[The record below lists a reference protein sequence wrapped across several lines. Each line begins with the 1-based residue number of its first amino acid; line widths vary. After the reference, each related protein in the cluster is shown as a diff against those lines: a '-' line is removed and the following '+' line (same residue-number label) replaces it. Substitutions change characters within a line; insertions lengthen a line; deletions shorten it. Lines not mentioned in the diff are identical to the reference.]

1 MFIYSAKMDKKKLAA
16 ILVCLA
22 VVAIVVILVLTGGCG
37 DGGSGAVPDSTGPSA
52 GVTDR
57 DLSAQELL
65 RSRQKLIKKAR
76 IRTAEDA
83 CSLMTELGWSV
94 DPGPAEC
101 VEVLIPE
108 EFSDVYTKYNEL
120 QKTQGFDLSDY
131 AGKTA
136 TRWTVRITNH
146 PSGEEEVYATL
157 LVINAKIIGGDVCAS
172 RLDGFMHGL
181 LPSDYVPDAQSSAP
195 SGEPAS
201 AADAE
206 TAGTSDAEA
215 AETTSAASPSG
226 DETQANSISQD
237 NMLPS
242 N

>member
-1 MFIYSAKMDKKKLAA
+1 MFIYSAKMDKKKLAT

-22 VVAIVVILVLTGGCG
+22 VVAVVVILVFTGGCG
-37 DGGSGAVPDSTGPSA
+37 DGRSDAAPDPAVPGT
-52 GVTDR
+52 GVTEQ
-57 DLSAQELL
+57 DLNAQELL
-65 RSRQKLIKKAR
+65 RSRQKLIKKTR
-76 IRTAEDA
+76 IKTAEDA
-83 CSLMTELGWSV
+83 CTLMTELGWNV

-101 VEVLIPE
+101 IEVLIPE
-108 EFSDVYTKYNEL
+108 EFSDVYEKYNEL
-120 QKTQGFDLSDY
+120 QKSQGFDLSGY

-136 TRWTVRITNH
+136 TRWTIRITNH

-157 LVINAKIIGGDVCAS
+157 LVVNGKIIGGDVCAS

-206 TAGTSDAEA
+206 TAGTSEA
-215 AETTSAASPSG
+215 AETTGAAAPSG
-226 DETQANSISQD
+226 EETQVDSMSED